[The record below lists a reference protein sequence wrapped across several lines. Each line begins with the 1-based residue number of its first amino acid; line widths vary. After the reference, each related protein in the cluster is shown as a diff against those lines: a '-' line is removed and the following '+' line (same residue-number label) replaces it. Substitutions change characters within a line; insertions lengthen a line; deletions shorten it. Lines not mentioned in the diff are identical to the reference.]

1 MENATPAPQ
10 AEARINGERPAKKM
24 GRPKAEKP
32 KKIEL
37 GVRFDAETA
46 EKLAAYCQ
54 RHNVTKGEAVRR
66 GICRLAEED
75 NANEQP

>member
-1 MENATPAPQ
+1 MENPA
-10 AEARINGERPAKKM
+10 IGSERPVKKM

-32 KKIEL
+32 KTIEL

-46 EKLAAYCQ
+46 EKLETYCQ
-54 RHNVTKGEAVRR
+54 RHKVTKGEAVRR

-75 NANEQP
+75 AAGE